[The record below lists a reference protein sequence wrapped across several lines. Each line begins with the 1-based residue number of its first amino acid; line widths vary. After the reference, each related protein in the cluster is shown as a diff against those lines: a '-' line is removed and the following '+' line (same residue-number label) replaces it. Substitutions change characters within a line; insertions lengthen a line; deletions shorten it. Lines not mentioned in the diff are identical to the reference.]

1 MKRYSED
8 EAREILKKAIEKE
21 GSMSAF
27 AEKHN
32 LSVSFVSEVVR
43 GNRKLSA
50 AILATIGLKRSNEF
64 VEDNE

>member
-27 AEKHN
+27 AEKHS